1 MFEARNHT
9 PVTSAFAVGTV
20 ARIGS
25 LPLARRPDMARLAAR
40 IPHRRGVSR

>member
-1 MFEARNHT
+1 MFEARIHK
-9 PVTSAFAVGTV
+9 PVTSAPAVGTV

-25 LPLARRPDMARLAAR
+25 LPLAWRPDLARLAAR

>member
-1 MFEARNHT
+1 MFEARISK

-25 LPLARRPDMARLAAR
+25 LPLDGRPDLALLTAL

>member
-1 MFEARNHT
+1 MFEARSHT
-9 PVTSAFAVGTV
+9 PVTSAFAVGTG

-25 LPLARRPDMARLAAR
+25 LPLAWRPDMAHPAAR